1 MGSVVRFPVRRR
13 HARASSVSE
22 ACRRAASSANTSR
35 VISDFPAPVASP
47 TTPAQCSPGMPR
59 GRFRHPLTVEVD
71 SPSPSATPLVPP
83 MASMIDPH
91 VHAESLVMPQEI
103 VRTVR
108 KSQGFALCET
118 TAIRLS
124 HISLRLDDPSKGP
137 SMMGA
142 LRAKYGEPASE
153 NKTQILYIAV
163 WRPAGDQI
171 DVTRIGFGTDFSYV
185 LGYHPRVTSSN
196 KGL

>member
-1 MGSVVRFPVRRR
+1 MT
-13 HARASSVSE
+13 ASKGQLKR
-22 ACRRAASSANTSR
+22 CSA
-35 VISDFPAPVASP
+35 VCDK
-47 TTPAQCSPGMPR
+47 Q
-59 GRFRHPLTVEVD
+59 
-71 SPSPSATPLVPP
+71 
-83 MASMIDPH
+83 
-91 VHAESLVMPQEI
+91 
-103 VRTVR
+103 
-108 KSQGFALCET
+108 T
-118 TAIRLS
+118 TASTTALLYGPYQSGDLPFTTFAYFDNQSKKLS